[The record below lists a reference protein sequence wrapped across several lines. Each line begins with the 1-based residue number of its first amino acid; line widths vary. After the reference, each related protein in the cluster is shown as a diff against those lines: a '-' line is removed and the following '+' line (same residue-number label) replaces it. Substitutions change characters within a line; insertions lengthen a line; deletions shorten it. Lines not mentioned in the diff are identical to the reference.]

1 MRKQLLQAGLIISTF
16 FASFSI
22 AYSIPVN
29 NTISL
34 YINNKLIDTTAMPP
48 VNLDGRVVVPAREVF
63 EPMGSIV
70 EWKPEEKKAYVLYQE
85 TLLVLEVGK
94 KEAWLNGKV
103 MPLDMPAQIIN
114 GKIMLPIRFVSETM
128 GFDVLWQEMTQS
140 IYVASQYAVPVV
152 TDPAVM
158 DPVFTDPIFTD
169 PIVTDPIAT
178 DPIVTDPVVTDL
190 IVTDPVVTDP
200 IVTDPIVA
208 DPIVTDP
215 VVTDP
220 IVTDPTVMDPIVTGQ
235 QYEFDYLV
243 YNEYTNTLAIRKQ
256 NNIQLSDIS
265 IDDLYRE
272 RKIVIDLND
281 NYSDVYY
288 DLTYEGL
295 PGSITGI
302 NVLSLDTTKITLK
315 ESTVKAV
322 DTYEDEEYIYVQ
334 LVRPKDKYSK
344 IIVIDAGHGGVDPG
358 TSANGTKE
366 KDLNLRYALEA
377 YELLKANTDIKV
389 YMNREEDVTLPL
401 NQRTLI
407 ANQVEADMF
416 VSIHV
421 NSVGKKEING
431 VEVFYYTDSSQGKQ
445 LAELA
450 LNNMV
455 YYTGMAGTRGAKA
468 NKTYQ
473 VIITSKM
480 PAILIE
486 TGFITNPSDYE
497 RLISDEFAENTGY
510 AVYRTVVEAYDQIFY
525 W

>member
-1 MRKQLLQAGLIISTF
+1 MKKQLLQAGLIISTF
-16 FASFSI
+16 LASFSI
-22 AYSIPVN
+22 AYSMPVN
-29 NTISL
+29 DTISL

-48 VNLDGRVVVPAREVF
+48 VNLNGRVVVPAREVF

-85 TLLVLEVGK
+85 TLLILEVGK
-94 KEAWLNGKV
+94 REAWLNGNV

-140 IYVASQYAVPVV
+140 IYIASQYATPLVTEPVV
-152 TDPAVM
+152 TEPL
-158 DPVFTDPIFTD
+158 
-169 PIVTDPIAT
+169 
-178 DPIVTDPVVTDL
+178 VTDPVVTEPVVTEPE
-190 IVTDPVVTDP
+190 VTDPVVTE
-200 IVTDPIVA
+200 
-208 DPIVTDP
+208 P
-215 VVTDP
+215 VVTEP
-220 IVTDPTVMDPIVTGQ
+220 VITGQ
-235 QYEFDYLV
+235 QYDFDYLV
-243 YNEYTNTLAIRKQ
+243 YNEYTSILAIRKK
-256 NNIQLSDIS
+256 NNIKLSDIS

-295 PGSITGI
+295 TGSIKGI
-302 NVLSLDTTKITLK
+302 SVSSLDTTKITLK

-322 DTYEDEEYIYVQ
+322 DAYEDEEYIYIQ

-344 IIVIDAGHGGVDPG
+344 IVVIDAGHGGTDPG

-366 KDLNLRYALEA
+366 KDLNLTYALKA
-377 YELLKANTDIKV
+377 YELLRENTDIKV

-401 NQRTLI
+401 EQRVRL
-407 ANQVEADMF
+407 ANEIEADMF
-416 VSIHV
+416 ISIHV
-421 NSVGKKEING
+421 NSVGKPDING
-431 VEVFYYTDSSQGKQ
+431 VEVFYYADSDTGKQ
-445 LAELA
+445 MAELA
-450 LNNMV
+450 LSNMV
-455 YYTGMAGTRGAKA
+455 NYTGMAGTRGAKA
-468 NKTYQ
+468 NRTYF
-473 VIITSKM
+473 VINSSNM

-510 AVYRTVVEAYDQIFY
+510 AVYRTIVEAYNEIFY